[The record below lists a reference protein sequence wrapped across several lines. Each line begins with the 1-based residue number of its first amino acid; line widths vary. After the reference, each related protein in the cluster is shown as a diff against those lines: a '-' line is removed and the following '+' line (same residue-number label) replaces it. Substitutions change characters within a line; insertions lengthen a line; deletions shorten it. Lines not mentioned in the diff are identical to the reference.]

1 MKFEDWEPIY
11 EAIRADFGYDRAA
24 DERARDELAAL
35 AEPFDFDRLDAT
47 GETVAVAG
55 AAPALLDELDRVRA
69 ADAVFA
75 ASNAADVLL
84 RRDLGVDCMVTDLD
98 KAPGVARDLT
108 HAGTPVAVHAH
119 GDNRGA
125 IRGWVPEMATD
136 QVLATTQV
144 EPSGPV
150 VNVGGFTDG
159 DRAAFLADHLGA
171 ARLSFPGWDFDDPGV
186 GAEKR
191 RKLRWAARLLAWLE
205 RRRGEQFPVLDGR
218 RDALQ
223 PVPGDG

>member
-1 MKFEDWEPIY
+1 MDFEDWQPIY
-11 EAIRADFGYDRAA
+11 EAIRADFGYDRA
-24 DERARDELAAL
+24 DDKRAREELAAL
-35 AEPFDFDRLDAT
+35 TEPFDFARLDVA
-47 GETVAVAG
+47 GKTVAIAG
-55 AAPALLDELDRVRA
+55 AAPALLDELDRIRE

-75 ASNAADVLL
+75 ASNAAAVLL
-84 RRDLGVDCMVTDLD
+84 RRGFGVDCMVTDLD
-98 KAPGVARDLT
+98 KVPGVARDLT

-136 QVLATTQV
+136 WVIATTQV
-144 EPSGPV
+144 KSRPPV

-159 DRAAFLADHLGA
+159 DRAAFLANHLGA

-205 RRRGEQFPVLDGR
+205 RRRDERFSVLDGR
-218 RDALQ
+218 RGALESL
-223 PVPGDG
+223 PGEG

>member
-1 MKFEDWEPIY
+1 MDFEDWQPIY
-11 EAIRADFGYDRAA
+11 EAIRADFGYDRAD
-24 DERARDELAAL
+24 DERAREELAAL
-35 AEPFDFDRLDAT
+35 AEPFDFARLDVA
-47 GETVAVAG
+47 GKTVAIAG
-55 AAPALLDELDRVRA
+55 AAPALLDELDRIRE

-75 ASNAADVLL
+75 ASNAAAVLL
-84 RRDLGVDCMVTDLD
+84 RRGFGVDCMVTDLD
-98 KAPGVARDLT
+98 KVPGVARDLT

-136 QVLATTQV
+136 WVIATTQV
-144 EPSGPV
+144 KPRPPV

-205 RRRGEQFPVLDGR
+205 RRRDERFSVLDGR
-218 RDALQ
+218 RGALESL
-223 PVPGDG
+223 PGEG

>member
-1 MKFEDWEPIY
+1 MDFEDWQPIY
-11 EAIRADFGYDRAA
+11 EAIRADFGYDRA
-24 DERARDELAAL
+24 DDKRARGELAAL
-35 AEPFDFDRLDAT
+35 AEPFDFARLDVA
-47 GETVAVAG
+47 GKTVAIAG
-55 AAPALLDELDRVRA
+55 AAPALLDELDRIRE

-75 ASNAADVLL
+75 ASNAAAVLL
-84 RRDLGVDCMVTDLD
+84 RRGFGVDCMVTDLD
-98 KAPGVARDLT
+98 KVPGVARDLT

-136 QVLATTQV
+136 WVIATTQV
-144 EPSGPV
+144 KPRPPV

-205 RRRGEQFPVLDGR
+205 RRRDERFSVLDGR
-218 RDALQ
+218 RGALESL
-223 PVPGDG
+223 PGEG

>member
-136 QVLATTQV
+136 WVIATTQV
-144 EPSGPV
+144 KPRPPV

-171 ARLSFPGWDFDDPGV
+171 ETLVFPGWDVEDPDV
-186 GAEKR
+186 DPEKAKKLEWAE
-191 RKLRWAARLLAWLE
+191 RLLCWLE
-205 RRRGEQFPVLDGR
+205 SRRGDRFAVLNGR
-218 RDALQ
+218 RDA
-223 PVPGDG
+223 VESVSGTE

>member
-1 MKFEDWEPIY
+1 MDFEDWQPIY
-11 EAIRADFGYDRAA
+11 EAIRADFGYDRAD
-24 DERARDELAAL
+24 DERAREELAVL
-35 AEPFDFDRLDAT
+35 AEPFDFARLDVA
-47 GETVAVAG
+47 GKTVAIAG
-55 AAPALLDELDRVRA
+55 AAPALLDELDRIRE

-75 ASNAADVLL
+75 ASNAAAVLL
-84 RRDLGVDCMVTDLD
+84 RRGFGVDCMVTDLD
-98 KAPGVARDLT
+98 KVPGVARDLT

-136 QVLATTQV
+136 WVIATTQV
-144 EPSGPV
+144 KPRPPV

-205 RRRGEQFPVLDGR
+205 RSRDERFSVLDGR
-218 RDALQ
+218 RGALQ
-223 PVPGDG
+223 SLPGEG

>member
-1 MKFEDWEPIY
+1 MKFEDWEPVY

-47 GETVAVAG
+47 GWTVAVAG

-125 IRGWVPEMATD
+125 IRGWVPEMAAD
-136 QVLATTQV
+136 RVLATTQV

-205 RRRGEQFPVLDGR
+205 RRRGERFPVLDGR

-223 PVPGDG
+223 PVPGDE

>member
-84 RRDLGVDCMVTDLD
+84 RREIGVDCMVTDLD

-125 IRGWVPEMATD
+125 IRGWVPEMAAD
-136 QVLATTQV
+136 RVLATTQV

-205 RRRGEQFPVLDGR
+205 RRRGERFPVLDGR

-223 PVPGDG
+223 PVPGDE